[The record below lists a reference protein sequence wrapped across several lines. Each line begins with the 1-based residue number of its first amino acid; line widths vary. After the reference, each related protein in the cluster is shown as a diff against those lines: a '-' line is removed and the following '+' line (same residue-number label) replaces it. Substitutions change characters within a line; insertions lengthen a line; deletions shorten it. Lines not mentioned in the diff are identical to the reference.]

1 MDCLAAVED
10 DLIGDNRMKK
20 MKVKFHLAAGLL
32 ILTYYLI
39 LMSSD
44 LDFMVA
50 LSDNMYYV
58 FQVLLVLI
66 LGTIA
71 TIALSK
77 VNIGKSGRFS
87 FVGYLVFSFFLFL
100 IVRVGKSN
108 NLYLS
113 SLPEWKYSRRSSH
126 QFNRN

>member
-1 MDCLAAVED
+1 
-10 DLIGDNRMKK
+10 MKK
-20 MKVKFHLAAGLL
+20 MKEVKFHLATGLL

-39 LMSSD
+39 FNVTSD

-77 VNIGKSGRFS
+77 VNIGKSVVVSS
-87 FVGYLVFSFFLFL
+87 FVGLTWVFSFFLFL

-113 SLPEWKYSRRSSH
+113 SYPEWKYSRRSSH

>member
-1 MDCLAAVED
+1 
-10 DLIGDNRMKK
+10 MKK
-20 MKVKFHLAAGLL
+20 MKEVKFHLATGLL

-39 LMSSD
+39 FNVTSD

-71 TIALSK
+71 TIAF
-77 VNIGKSGRFS
+77 VKSEHWKECGRFQFRWS
-87 FVGYLVFSFFLFL
+87 WCFPSFFFL

-113 SLPEWKYSRRSSH
+113 SYPEWKYSRRSSH